1 MSLAAWSLTAGAL
14 LVLLAFLL
22 SQLTR
27 ERWLAAV
34 VFVIAAGL
42 LALRQI
48 ALAVPVALFAYG
60 HWRRGAPITGP
71 TPGQTSAARSA
82 ALAMTLDHDSGEMDG
97 QVLTGALAGRRLSEL
112 SLAELQELMTT
123 FEVAADTDSLSLLI
137 AYLERRRDTAEP
149 EAEAPPAAGGAM
161 TEADAYR
168 VLGLAPGASL
178 EEVRAAYRRLIRRV
192 HPDLGGTSALAAMLN
207 AAKERLDPD
216 VPRS

>member
-1 MSLAAWSLTAGAL
+1 
-14 LVLLAFLL
+14 
-22 SQLTR
+22 
-27 ERWLAAV
+27 
-34 VFVIAAGL
+34 
-42 LALRQI
+42 
-48 ALAVPVALFAYG
+48 
-60 HWRRGAPITGP
+60 
-71 TPGQTSAARSA
+71 
-82 ALAMTLDHDSGEMDG
+82 
-97 QVLTGALAGRRLSEL
+97 
-112 SLAELQELMTT
+112 MTT
-123 FEVAADTDSLSLLI
+123 FEAAADTDSLSLLI